1 MNKLTKTAPERIY
14 LQVSD
19 DHDHYNTEFVDAEVT
34 WCRDSVMA
42 CEVEYVR
49 ADVASRKKVS
59 E

>member
-19 DHDHYNTEFVDAEVT
+19 DPDHYNTEFVDDDVT

-49 ADVASRKKVS
+49 ADLAAKKEVS